1 MVNTSPMIKPSSSA
15 RRIFTSA
22 ATSGAAPHFGWQARI
37 RDAMVNGTDSYRDID
52 NAFSAGGH
60 DGRGS
65 PQTRVQDSGL
75 SDLPDVLPD
84 LSDKNKPAPPP
95 PKPKPRVSHGGSGG
109 SSAKRAL
116 QYYEAPLAEYYGFGK
131 ETAYQEA
138 LANTA
143 YRREL
148 NDMRKAG
155 LNPSVIYGSHNT
167 TGADSNAIPR
177 SSGGGGGGGS
187 RRYGSSQKGLSK
199 VAYYGIQLAS
209 TAVGAILGG
218 VRGASIGSHVGLTAS
233 RLIGALKGR

>member
-1 MVNTSPMIKPSSSA
+1 MAVINPNSTSGH
-15 RRIFTSA
+15 RTFTSA
-22 ATSGAAPHFGWQARI
+22 AISNPGLFIKPKSPSFTDALFGTA
-37 RDAMVNGTDSYRDID
+37 RDAYNK
-52 NAFSAGGH
+52 A
-60 DGRGS
+60 
-65 PQTRVQDSGL
+65 
-75 SDLPDVLPD
+75 
-84 LSDKNKPAPPP
+84 KNKVTDLVDPDDPN

-109 SSAKRAL
+109 SSAKQAL
-116 QYYEAPLAEYYGFGK
+116 NYYEAPLAEYYGFGK

-138 LANTA
+138 LANTS

-177 SSGGGGGGGS
+177 SSGGGGGGGF

-209 TAVGAILGG
+209 TAAGAILGG
-218 VRGASIGSHVGLTAS
+218 SRGASIGARVGLTAS